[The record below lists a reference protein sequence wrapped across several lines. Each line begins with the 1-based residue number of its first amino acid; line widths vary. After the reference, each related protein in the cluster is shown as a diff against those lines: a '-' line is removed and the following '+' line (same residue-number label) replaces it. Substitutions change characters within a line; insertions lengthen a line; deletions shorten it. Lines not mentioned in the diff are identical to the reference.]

1 MLIFNVFT
9 GFCMKTITN
18 YFSFTKT
25 IAIVKLLPSAAM
37 LLVSSPV
44 SVKSEQE
51 TGPGS
56 LRCRFPAATRVM
68 ILNSKSFEESREV
81 ECRIYSKCVRA
92 AECPADGVAACLGVC
107 NAV

>member
-25 IAIVKLLPSAAM
+25 IAIVKLLHSAAM

-44 SVKSEQE
+44 SVKSEQ
-51 TGPGS
+51 
-56 LRCRFPAATRVM
+56 
-68 ILNSKSFEESREV
+68 
-81 ECRIYSKCVRA
+81 
-92 AECPADGVAACLGVC
+92 DGGQG
-107 NAV
+107 